1 MAHTLDHIVALRL
14 EADPSLAV
22 DHPDYEAPIAPIA
35 LGDYELPDF
44 SVPPPYAGVY
54 VPGIFGSVAQRLAEY
69 RAWQEAARAP
79 LVFDDPAQQAGYD
92 EFRRIR
98 EYYESG
104 EYKREERGEGL
115 IAGGLEYI
123 SNIPGE
129 IGEAAGEFVAGLGGG
144 VGAGLGALTAPIV
157 AAPGAL
163 LEGIPTW
170 VPLLGA
176 AYLLTR
182 N

>member
-22 DHPDYEAPIAPIA
+22 DHPDYQAPIA

-44 SVPPPYAGVY
+44 SVPPPQPWWV
-54 VPGIFGSVAQRLAEY
+54 IQRPEY
-69 RAWQEAARAP
+69 RAWVEASRAP
-79 LVFDDPAQQAGYD
+79 PDMTGWSPEQIRSYEL
-92 EFRRIR
+92 FREIKTRTGAFAPR
-98 EYYESG
+98 E
-104 EYKREERGEGL
+104 REGEGL

-129 IGEAAGEFVAGLGGG
+129 IGEAAGEFVAGIGGG
-144 VGAGLGALTAPIV
+144 VGAGLGALTDPIV
-157 AAPGAL
+157 ADPGAL
-163 LEGIPTW
+163 LEGIPSW

>member
-14 EADPSLAV
+14 EADPSLASTG
-22 DHPDYEAPIAPIA
+22 PTA

-44 SVPPPYAGVY
+44 SVAPEQYSFWRPQ
-54 VPGIFGSVAQRLAEY
+54 FLAEY
-69 RAWQEAARAP
+69 RAWVAQQRAP
-79 LVFDDPAQQAGYD
+79 LVFHDPAQQASYD
-92 EFRRIR
+92 AYRQVR
-98 EYYESG
+98 EALRSG
-104 EYKREERGEGL
+104 SYRREERGEGV

-129 IGEAAGEFVAGLGGG
+129 IGEAAGEFVAGIGGG

>member
-1 MAHTLDHIVALRL
+1 MAHTLDHIVAERL
-14 EADPSLAV
+14 AADPSLAV
-22 DHPDYEAPIAPIA
+22 DHPDYVAPIA
-35 LGDYELPDF
+35 LGNYELPDF
-44 SVPPPYAGVY
+44 SVPPGQTFAE
-54 VPGIFGSVAQRLAEY
+54 RMAEY
-69 RAWQEAARAP
+69 RAWVEQQRAP
-79 LVFDDPAQQAGYD
+79 LVFHDPAQQASYD
-92 EFRRIR
+92 AYRRVR
-98 EYYESG
+98 EAMRSG
-104 EYKREERGEGL
+104 SYRREERGEGV

-163 LEGIPTW
+163 LEGIPSW

>member
-44 SVPPPYAGVY
+44 SVPPPLPHYPFWDPKGY
-54 VPGIFGSVAQRLAEY
+54 WAEA
-69 RAWQEAARAP
+69 RARARAP
-79 LVFDDPAQQAGYD
+79 PDMTGWSPEQIRGY
-92 EFRRIR
+92 EIFREITTQTGAFAPR
-98 EYYESG
+98 E
-104 EYKREERGEGL
+104 REGEGL

-129 IGEAAGEFVAGLGGG
+129 IGEAAGEFVSGLGGG

-163 LEGIPTW
+163 LEGIPSW

>member
-1 MAHTLDHIVALRL
+1 MAHTLDHIVELRL

-44 SVPPPYAGVY
+44 SVPPPR
-54 VPGIFGSVAQRLAEY
+54 IIEDKLAEY
-69 RAWQEAARAP
+69 RAWVTQQRAP
-79 LVFDDPAQQAGYD
+79 LVFDDPARQAAYD

-98 EYYESG
+98 EYYRSG
-104 EYKREERGEGL
+104 EYRREERGEGL

>member
-1 MAHTLDHIVALRL
+1 MAHTLDHIVAERL
-14 EADPSLAV
+14 AADPSLAV
-22 DHPDYEAPIAPIA
+22 DHPDYVAPIA
-35 LGDYELPDF
+35 LGNYELPDF

-54 VPGIFGSVAQRLAEY
+54 VPGIFGSVAERMAEY
-69 RAWQEAARAP
+69 RAWVAQARAP
-79 LVFDDPAQQAGYD
+79 LVFHDPAQQASYD
-92 EFRRIR
+92 AYR
-98 EYYESG
+98 EVREAMRSG
-104 EYKREERGEGL
+104 SYRREERGEGV

-163 LEGIPTW
+163 LEGIPSW

>member
-14 EADPSLAV
+14 EADPSLASTG
-22 DHPDYEAPIAPIA
+22 PTA

-44 SVPPPYAGVY
+44 SVPPVS
-54 VPGIFGSVAQRLAEY
+54 GIFGRTAERLAEY

-79 LVFDDPAQQAGYD
+79 FVFDDPAQQAGYD

-98 EYYESG
+98 EAFRSG
-104 EYKREERGEGL
+104 SYRREERGEGV

-129 IGEAAGEFVAGLGGG
+129 IGEAAGEFVAGIGGG

-163 LEGIPTW
+163 LEGIPSW

>member
-14 EADPSLAV
+14 EADPSLASTGGAGITGAG
-22 DHPDYEAPIAPIA
+22 PTA

-44 SVPPPYAGVY
+44 SVPPPQVTSSFWTGM
-54 VPGIFGSVAQRLAEY
+54 PEWVA
-69 RAWQEAARAP
+69 AARAP

-98 EYYESG
+98 EAFRSG
-104 EYKREERGEGL
+104 TYRRERGEGV

-129 IGEAAGEFVAGLGGG
+129 IGEAAGEFVAGIGGG

>member
-1 MAHTLDHIVALRL
+1 MAHTLDHIVELRL
-14 EADPSLAV
+14 EADPSLASTG
-22 DHPDYEAPIAPIA
+22 PTA

-44 SVPPPYAGVY
+44 SVAPEQYSFWRPQ
-54 VPGIFGSVAQRLAEY
+54 SLAEH
-69 RAWQEAARAP
+69 RAWVEASRAP
-79 LVFDDPAQQAGYD
+79 LVFDDPARQAGYD
-92 EFRRIR
+92 EFLRIR
-98 EYYESG
+98 EAYRSG
-104 EYKREERGEGL
+104 SYRREERGEGV

>member
-22 DHPDYEAPIAPIA
+22 DHPDYVAPIA
-35 LGDYELPDF
+35 LGNYELPDF
-44 SVPPPYAGVY
+44 SVPPGQTFAEKM
-54 VPGIFGSVAQRLAEY
+54 AEY
-69 RAWQEAARAP
+69 RAWVAQQRAP
-79 LVFDDPAQQAGYD
+79 LVFDDPARQAAYD
-92 EFRRIR
+92 EMLRIR
-98 EYYESG
+98 KYIQSHEWR
-104 EYKREERGEGL
+104 REQRGEGV

-163 LEGIPTW
+163 LEGIPSW

>member
-1 MAHTLDHIVALRL
+1 MAHTLDHIVELRL
-14 EADPSLAV
+14 EADPSLAWT
-22 DHPDYEAPIAPIA
+22 PSPIA
-35 LGDYELPDF
+35 LGDYDLPDF
-44 SVPPPYAGVY
+44 SVPPPR
-54 VPGIFGSVAQRLAEY
+54 IIEDKLAEY
-69 RAWQEAARAP
+69 RAWVTQQRAP

-98 EYYESG
+98 EAFRSG
-104 EYKREERGEGL
+104 SYRRERGEGV

-129 IGEAAGEFVAGLGGG
+129 IGEAAGEFVAGIGGG

>member
-14 EADPSLAV
+14 EADPSLASTG
-22 DHPDYEAPIAPIA
+22 PTA

-44 SVPPPYAGVY
+44 SVPPPYAGVD
-54 VPGIFGSVAQRLAEY
+54 VPGIFGSVAERLAEY

-79 LVFDDPAQQAGYD
+79 LVFDDPARQAAYD

-98 EYYESG
+98 EYYRSG
-104 EYKREERGEGL
+104 EYREERGEGV

>member
-14 EADPSLAV
+14 EADPSLASTG
-22 DHPDYEAPIAPIA
+22 PTA

-44 SVPPPYAGVY
+44 SVPPPQPWWAPPLEVSTW
-54 VPGIFGSVAQRLAEY
+54 I
-69 RAWQEAARAP
+69 EASRAP

-98 EYYESG
+98 ESIRSG
-104 EYKREERGEGL
+104 SYRREERGEGV

-129 IGEAAGEFVAGLGGG
+129 IGEAAGEFVAGIGGG

-163 LEGIPTW
+163 LEGIPSW

>member
-44 SVPPPYAGVY
+44 SVPPPQVTSSFWTGM
-54 VPGIFGSVAQRLAEY
+54 PEWVA
-69 RAWQEAARAP
+69 AARAP
-79 LVFDDPAQQAGYD
+79 LVFDDPARQAGYD

-98 EYYESG
+98 EAFRSG
-104 EYKREERGEGL
+104 SYRREERGEGV

>member
-1 MAHTLDHIVALRL
+1 MAHTLDHIVELRL

-35 LGDYELPDF
+35 PIALGDYELPDF
-44 SVPPPYAGVY
+44 SVPPPQPWWA
-54 VPGIFGSVAQRLAEY
+54 IQRPEY
-69 RAWQEAARAP
+69 RAWVEAGRAR

-92 EFRRIR
+92 EFLRTVEAFR
-98 EYYESG
+98 SG
-104 EYKREERGEGL
+104 SYRREERGEGV

-129 IGEAAGEFVAGLGGG
+129 IGEAAGEFVAGIGGG

-163 LEGIPTW
+163 LEGIPSW

>member
-1 MAHTLDHIVALRL
+1 MAHTLDHIVAERL
-14 EADPSLAV
+14 AADPSLAV
-22 DHPDYEAPIAPIA
+22 DHPDYVAPIA
-35 LGDYELPDF
+35 LGNYELPDF
-44 SVPPPYAGVY
+44 SVPPPLPHYPFWDPQGYWAE
-54 VPGIFGSVAQRLAEY
+54 AQVR
-69 RAWQEAARAP
+69 ARAP

-92 EFRRIR
+92 EFVRIR
-98 EYYESG
+98 NLISSG
-104 EYKREERGEGL
+104 AYRREERGEGV

-163 LEGIPTW
+163 LEGIPSW